1 MTGRDQDDDED
12 RPAACQAKT
21 LECLFKAYFG
31 GNVMHY
37 KRRNLEP
44 RNRGKGCWKPLG
56 SRGLFFAQFFAR
68 LQAYIHASGHLGGE
82 LPIGCITQRAGDAD
96 FLSVGGGEV
105 ASLDEAVDGGFAEG
119 FTKLNHVFRRNMIA
133 LQLAADGADIDA
145 SSSGRLSGQGGARQA

>member
-1 MTGRDQDDDED
+1 
-12 RPAACQAKT
+12 
-21 LECLFKAYFG
+21 
-31 GNVMHY
+31 MHY

-68 LQAYIHASGHLGGE
+68 IQAYIHAAGHLGGE
-82 LPIGCITQRAGDAD
+82 LPIGCIAQRAGDAD
-96 FLSVGGGEV
+96 LLGVSGGKV
-105 ASLDEAVDGGFAEG
+105 AGFDEAVDGGFAEG
-119 FTKLNHVFRRNMIA
+119 FTKLNHVFCRNMIA